1 MMSNRS
7 RHVKLLNLAEC
18 FRSQEE
24 FEKNYVL
31 VVPAGAE
38 EDENGEVEIQAYAY
52 TQNEDGTEGDLLPI
66 PEDSDEEWDNLN
78 NNEKSY
84 SEWGNI
90 KPFCFSLI
98 KGNKVPA
105 AMKLVMLAS
114 YELVTDIIA
123 KNNIAVMPENVN
135 GLFINMKYQEGHVDI
150 ITGTSLNIF
159 TLDKQLDTAFDKYV
173 KTFLA
178 NAGLDFEEL

>member
-1 MMSNRS
+1 MISFRIKDTKVFMSQ
-7 RHVKLLNLAEC
+7 LLIKDTFDRMLLSEATIKTAC
-18 FRSQEE
+18 S
-24 FEKNYVL
+24 YTI
-31 VVPAGAE
+31 
-38 EDENGEVEIQAYAY
+38 NGQINKEYY
-52 TQNEDGTEGDLLPI
+52 
-66 PEDSDEEWDNLN
+66 SDEEWDNLN

-84 SEWGNI
+84 SEWSNI

-150 ITGTSLNIF
+150 ITGTSLNVF
-159 TLDKQLDTAFDKYV
+159 TLDKQLDTAFDQYV

>member
-1 MMSNRS
+1 MISLRIKDTKVFMSQ
-7 RHVKLLNLAEC
+7 LLIKDTFDRMLLSEATIKTAC
-18 FRSQEE
+18 S
-24 FEKNYVL
+24 YTI
-31 VVPAGAE
+31 
-38 EDENGEVEIQAYAY
+38 NGQINKEYY
-52 TQNEDGTEGDLLPI
+52 
-66 PEDSDEEWDNLN
+66 SDEEWD
-78 NNEKSY
+78 
-84 SEWGNI
+84 NI

-150 ITGTSLNIF
+150 ITGTSLNVF
-159 TLDKQLDTAFDKYV
+159 TLDKQLDTAFDQYI

-178 NAGLDFEEL
+178 NACLDFEEL

>member
-1 MMSNRS
+1 MISLRIKDTKVFMSQ
-7 RHVKLLNLAEC
+7 L
-18 FRSQEE
+18 
-24 FEKNYVL
+24 
-31 VVPAGAE
+31 
-38 EDENGEVEIQAYAY
+38 
-52 TQNEDGTEGDLLPI
+52 
-66 PEDSDEEWDNLN
+66 
-78 NNEKSY
+78 
-84 SEWGNI
+84 
-90 KPFCFSLI
+90 LI
-98 KGNKVPA
+98 KDTFDRMLLSEATIKTACSYTINGNKVPA

-150 ITGTSLNIF
+150 ITGTSLNVF
-159 TLDKQLDTAFDKYV
+159 TLDKQLDTAFDQYI

>member
-1 MMSNRS
+1 M
-7 RHVKLLNLAEC
+7 
-18 FRSQEE
+18 
-24 FEKNYVL
+24 KNGIILIITKSLIQNGVILSHSVL
-31 VVPAGAE
+31 V
-38 EDENGEVEIQAYAY
+38 
-52 TQNEDGTEGDLLPI
+52 LLRV
-66 PEDSDEEWDNLN
+66 
-78 NNEKSY
+78 
-84 SEWGNI
+84 I
-90 KPFCFSLI
+90 KF
-98 KGNKVPA
+98 
-105 AMKLVMLAS
+105 VMLAS

-150 ITGTSLNIF
+150 ITGTSLNVF

>member
-1 MMSNRS
+1 M
-7 RHVKLLNLAEC
+7 
-18 FRSQEE
+18 
-24 FEKNYVL
+24 KNGIIL
-31 VVPAGAE
+31 IITKSL
-38 EDENGEVEIQAYAY
+38 IQ
-52 TQNEDGTEGDLLPI
+52 NW
-66 PEDSDEEWDNLN
+66 S
-78 NNEKSY
+78 
-84 SEWGNI
+84 NI

-150 ITGTSLNIF
+150 ITGTSLNVF
-159 TLDKQLDTAFDKYV
+159 TLDKQLDTAFDQYV

>member
-1 MMSNRS
+1 MISLRIKDTKVFMSQ
-7 RHVKLLNLAEC
+7 LLIKDTFDRMLLSEATIKTAC
-18 FRSQEE
+18 S
-24 FEKNYVL
+24 YTI
-31 VVPAGAE
+31 
-38 EDENGEVEIQAYAY
+38 NGQINKEYY
-52 TQNEDGTEGDLLPI
+52 
-66 PEDSDEEWDNLN
+66 SDEEWDNLN

-90 KPFCFSLI
+90 KPFCFS
-98 KGNKVPA
+98 A

-150 ITGTSLNIF
+150 ITGTSLNVF

>member
-1 MMSNRS
+1 M
-7 RHVKLLNLAEC
+7 
-18 FRSQEE
+18 
-24 FEKNYVL
+24 
-31 VVPAGAE
+31 
-38 EDENGEVEIQAYAY
+38 D
-52 TQNEDGTEGDLLPI
+52 
-66 PEDSDEEWDNLN
+66 
-78 NNEKSY
+78 
-84 SEWGNI
+84 I
-90 KPFCFSLI
+90 KPFCFSLS

-150 ITGTSLNIF
+150 ITGTSLNVF